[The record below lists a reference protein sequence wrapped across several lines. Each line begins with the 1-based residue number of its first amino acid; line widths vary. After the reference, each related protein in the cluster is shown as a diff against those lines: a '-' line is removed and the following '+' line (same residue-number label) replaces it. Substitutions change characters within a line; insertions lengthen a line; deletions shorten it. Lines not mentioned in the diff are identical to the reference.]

1 MILKRMK
8 SASMFV
14 LVSVVLCIVIHDV
27 VGGPTDRVERAEFV
41 DLTNERV
48 EKTKD
53 FRWQEVEFK
62 CEMKRKQFG

>member
-8 SASMFV
+8 SASTFV

-27 VGGPTDRVERAEFV
+27 VGGSTDRVERAEFV

-53 FRWQEVEFK
+53 FRWQLVEFK